1 MKEWI
6 ITNEVL
12 LCTCTSILS
21 FVVTTIL
28 TFIIIRQTYKIAKK
42 QSIQELEINKQQE
55 ELQKRQIR
63 LNTFEYKNKI
73 YYALHKVFQM
83 TGEIQTLYPV
93 MKLDDKD
100 MRELYEIFSSFINV
114 LKIDVSE
121 FLWLFK
127 QAEYIL
133 PNNIV
138 PSVNEISKKF
148 DKLTGAIHKLN
159 LFPDILTQEEMVI
172 EKRKILDEIYSSVKY
187 INEYVQFINSI
198 MPRELDIS
206 YIER

>member
-21 FVVTTIL
+21 LVINSGL
-28 TFIIIRQTYKIAKK
+28 TLFIIFQTFSLAKK
-42 QSIQELEINKQQE
+42 QSKQELEINKQQE

-148 DKLTGAIHKLN
+148 DKLTGEINK
-159 LFPDILTQEEMVI
+159 FKIFSTILTQ
-172 EKRKILDEIYSSVKY
+172 DEISTEKQNMLNNICSSVEQ
-187 INEYVQFINSI
+187 INKNVQFINSV